1 MNQMKK
7 ENEIPENQTNLNL
20 KNDELAPSSDEQ
32 RNITS
37 LTFFVMCIGFYV
49 QLVAFIS
56 GAQMFPNLSP
66 LMILLFCII
75 GNLAVWV
82 FLILTGDVGMRYGI
96 PYAVYMRAPFGY
108 KGAYFPGIVRAIPAI
123 YWFGFQTWMG
133 SEAINAILKYLFG
146 FDHPMLILAVF
157 GVLQILNTALGVD
170 AIAKF
175 DWVAIPVLTLTT
187 GYILYYLV
195 TRYHIGW
202 DIFGTPG
209 QGNISPLLAVT
220 TFAGAQITM
229 AVNISDF
236 TRFMKRPAAAS
247 GKVDAGL
254 SFVKLNSGSMW
265 SQFFGL
271 LLPMVGFTAVG
282 MVSGIATGEW
292 NPITVMTEVFADNP
306 VIMILVL
313 LSFVVFAQVSSNTGQ
328 NLLPPGYVL
337 LNIFPHKLTFAK
349 AVIIAGLIG
358 LLCQPWV
365 FADRLN
371 SVLLVITCMLG
382 PIIGIIISDYYFVRK
397 RRINVDEL
405 YKSGGQYTYYKNYN
419 PAALIVF
426 IPSIILGLIFSD
438 YALFVALI
446 VGGVLYYVLMK
457 CWILKKYP
465 QDDVQ

>member
-1 MNQMKK
+1 MRK
-7 ENEIPENQTNLNL
+7 ENEIPSKQTELNLN
-20 KNDELAPSSDEQ
+20 NDELAPSDDKQ

-66 LMILLFCII
+66 LMILLFCTI
-75 GNLAVWV
+75 GNLVVWL

-96 PYAVYMRAPFGY
+96 PFAVYMRAPFGY
-108 KGAYFPGIVRAIPAI
+108 KGAYFPGIVRAVPAI

-146 FDHPMLILAVF
+146 FNHPMLILAIF

-187 GYILYYLV
+187 GYILYYLI

-202 DIFGTPG
+202 EIFSTPG
-209 QGNISPLLAVT
+209 QGNISPLLAIT
-220 TFAGAQITM
+220 TFAGVQITM

-236 TRFMKRPAAAS
+236 TRFMKRPASAT
-247 GKVDAGL
+247 GKVDAKL
-254 SFVKLNSGSMW
+254 SFIKLNSGSML

-306 VIMILVL
+306 VVMLCYICTG
-313 LSFVVFAQVSSNTGQ
+313 FVEYRTKSASSW
-328 NLLPPGYVL
+328 LCAAEY
-337 LNIFPHKLTFAK
+337 FP
-349 AVIIAGLIG
+349 
-358 LLCQPWV
+358 
-365 FADRLN
+365 
-371 SVLLVITCMLG
+371 S
-382 PIIGIIISDYYFVRK
+382 
-397 RRINVDEL
+397 
-405 YKSGGQYTYYKNYN
+405 
-419 PAALIVF
+419 
-426 IPSIILGLIFSD
+426 
-438 YALFVALI
+438 
-446 VGGVLYYVLMK
+446 
-457 CWILKKYP
+457 
-465 QDDVQ
+465 

>member
-1 MNQMKK
+1 M
-7 ENEIPENQTNLNL
+7 ENEKRQKELNL
-20 KNDELAPSSDEQ
+20 INDELAPSTDKQ

-37 LTFFVMCIGFYV
+37 VTFFVMCIGFYV

-66 LMILLFCII
+66 LQILLYCTI
-75 GNLAVWV
+75 GNLIVWL
-82 FLILTGDVGMRYGI
+82 FLILTGDVGLRHGI
-96 PYAVYMRAPFGY
+96 PYSVYMRAPFGY

-133 SEAINAILKYLFG
+133 SEAINAILKYLFD
-146 FDHPMLILAVF
+146 FDHPILILAIF

-195 TRYHIGW
+195 TRYNIGW
-202 DIFGTPG
+202 DIFTTPG
-209 QGNISPLLAVT
+209 KGTMSPLLAIT
-220 TFAGAQITM
+220 AFAGAQITM

-236 TRFMKRPAAAS
+236 TRSMKRPKATAN
-247 GKVDAGL
+247 KEVTDKT
-254 SFVKLNSGSMW
+254 SFFKLNSGSMW

-271 LLPMVGFTAVG
+271 LIPMVGFTAVG

-349 AVIIAGLIG
+349 AVTISGLIG
-358 LLCQPWV
+358 LLCQPWK
-365 FADRLN
+365 FADRIN

-382 PIIGIIISDYYFVRK
+382 PIIGIIISDYYFIRK
-397 RRINVDEL
+397 RKVNVEEL

-446 VGGVLYYVLMK
+446 VGGVLYYILMK
-457 CWILKKYP
+457 FWILKKCP
-465 QDDVQ
+465 QDDVEM